1 MLLYK
6 DFEIIYSNIHIYEK
20 FLEVGVLWAHRR
32 NSEADKVAYHRGRK
46 ELKHM
51 IESAKQLNFVYNF
64 CVCCILHLGVQCGR
78 IQTS

>member
-51 IESAKQLNFVYNF
+51 IESAKWLKTIYKI
-64 CVCCILHLGVQCGR
+64 CATCILYSSVVCGR
-78 IQTS
+78 I

>member
-6 DFEIIYSNIHIYEK
+6 DFETIYSNIHIYEK

-32 NSEADKVAYHRGRK
+32 NSEADKVAYHRERK

-51 IESAKQLNFVYNF
+51 IESAK
-64 CVCCILHLGVQCGR
+64 
-78 IQTS
+78 